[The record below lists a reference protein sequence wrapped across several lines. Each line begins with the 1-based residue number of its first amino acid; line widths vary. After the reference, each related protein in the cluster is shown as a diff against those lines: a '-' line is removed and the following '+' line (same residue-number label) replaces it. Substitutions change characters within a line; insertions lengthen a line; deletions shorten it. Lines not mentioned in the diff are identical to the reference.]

1 MVGGYALR
9 YPIDHQAVG
18 SVTAIGRKKLGVK
31 HAKLREMLHA
41 DFVDCS
47 TLLNVLTG
55 QGVAVFCLGTYTVK
69 VSDAE
74 FRTITVD
81 YPTEFAR
88 VLRAGS
94 ARVAFSFLSGN
105 GGRPNRT

>member
-55 QGVAVFCLGTYTVK
+55 QGVAVFCLGTYTGK
-69 VSDAE
+69 VSDA
-74 FRTITVD
+74 D
-81 YPTEFAR
+81 
-88 VLRAGS
+88 S
-94 ARVAFSFLSGN
+94 ARLLWTIRPSSRGFSAPAAPACLS
-105 GGRPNRT
+105 RS